1 MRRAHPDVVLSLVAL
16 AAVGALLGLAEL
28 LTPPRVSFAEAEE
41 GARVEVLAR
50 VLDLHDG
57 PRARRLMLTDGAH
70 RMPAFAPH
78 EPPLER
84 GDVVRAVGIVSR
96 DERGLLL
103 SLEEVE
109 VAMPTAR
116 VVRQPADLA
125 ARPHEFDGAR
135 VVVEGEV
142 RAGMLV
148 GGGARVRLAGDGA
161 PPEGDVVVTGAF
173 RYRESDASYVV
184 WVESWTWRS

>member
-1 MRRAHPDVVLSLVAL
+1 MRRVHPDVALTVVAVLAILFLFNLS
-16 AAVGALLGLAEL
+16 EL
-28 LTPPRVSFAEAEE
+28 LTPPRVTFAEAEE
-41 GARVEVLAR
+41 GARVEVRAR
-50 VLDLHDG
+50 VLDLYDG
-57 PRARRLMLTDGAH
+57 TRARRLTLSDGAN

-84 GDVVRAVGIVSR
+84 GDLVRAIGIVSR

-109 VAMPTAR
+109 VVTATAR
-116 VVRQPADLA
+116 VTRQPAELA
-125 ARPHEFDGAR
+125 AKPEEFDGAR

-142 RAGMLV
+142 RAGAIV
-148 GGGARVRLAGDGA
+148 GGGARVKLAGDGA
-161 PPEGDVVVTGAF
+161 PEEGAVIVTGAF
-173 RYRESDASYVV
+173 RYHEADASYVV

>member
-1 MRRAHPDVVLSLVAL
+1 MRAHPDVVLSAL
-16 AAVGALLGLAEL
+16 AVAAVLLLVGLAQL
-28 LTPPRVSFAEAEE
+28 ATPPRVAFAQAQE

-50 VLDLHDG
+50 VLDLDDG
-57 PRARRLMLTDGAH
+57 PRARRLTLSDGAH
-70 RMPAFAPH
+70 RMPAFAPR

-109 VAMPTAR
+109 VVHATAR
-116 VVRQPADLA
+116 LARQPAELA
-125 ARPHEFDGAR
+125 ARPAEFDGAR

-142 RAGMLV
+142 VKGALV
-148 GGGARVRLAGDGA
+148 GGGARVTLAGDA
-161 PPEGDVVVTGAF
+161 LPREGWVVVTGAF
-173 RYRESDASYVV
+173 RYRASDASYVV
-184 WVESWTWRS
+184 WVESWTSGS